1 MTPATYFELTAGK
14 YCRQQQELPTFPHY
28 QLRAGQPSE
37 NLYGHKEE
45 NSKHVLNRWPEMNLG
60 RASGLSK
67 RTEVVTS
74 SEGEVFDVELEVKIL
89 SENRRLA
96 DENKNRLHSKGV
108 YAIDVM
114 GSVGS
119 GKTSLIKAMVSKLKR
134 NHRIAVIEGD
144 VTTTIDSDLIA
155 SEGVPTVQV
164 NTGKECHLD
173 ANLIRKAL
181 DALSLADLDLI
192 FIENVGNLICP
203 AEFPLGSDKRL
214 VVISVTEGP
223 YMVVKHPM
231 MFLDAQVVAINKTDL
246 AAPMGVDPKKLSA
259 DVARLNP
266 KTVTI
271 HTSCRTGSGIENV
284 IDALG
289 LTKLG

>member
-1 MTPATYFELTAGK
+1 MSRGVEVITP
-14 YCRQQQELPTFPHY
+14 
-28 QLRAGQPSE
+28 
-37 NLYGHKEE
+37 
-45 NSKHVLNRWPEMNLG
+45 
-60 RASGLSK
+60 
-67 RTEVVTS
+67 
-74 SEGEVFDVELEVKIL
+74 SEGEVFDVELEVDL
-89 SENRRLA
+89 LRENQRIA
-96 DENKNRLHSKGV
+96 DENKKRLNSKGIH
-108 YAIDVM
+108 AIDVM

-119 GKTSLIKAMVSKLKR
+119 GKTSLIKAMVSRLKR

-181 DALSLADLDLI
+181 DIMTLDKLDLV

-203 AEFPLGSDKRL
+203 AEFPLGSEKRL

-231 MFLDAQVVAINKTDL
+231 MFLDAQTVAINKIDL
-246 AAPMGVDPKKLSA
+246 AGAMEVDPNKLRG
-259 DVARLNP
+259 DVSRLNP
-266 KTVTI
+266 KATTI
-271 HTSCRTGSGIENV
+271 NTSCRSGAGIDEV
-284 IDALG
+284 IRSLDLKS
-289 LTKLG
+289 T